1 MSNDTGSSLLSAWLI
16 FIKERFAP
24 IEHLLMVC
32 FLVLGNSTIAC
43 LLTGQPW
50 EEQKFAVS
58 FLVALMFFFR
68 LRCFDEIKDYDV
80 DVKVNPERPLA
91 RGLLTIRQVKIMFL
105 SLTVIELGVTAWI
118 GVDALLVHSV
128 AIVYSYLMYKEF
140 FIGKYLSPHL
150 TTYAL
155 THTFVSILVG
165 YSIFAQNTTLGFEDF
180 TPAMFLF
187 GVVNWAL
194 FNLFEFARKT
204 YAPQEERP
212 NVDTYS
218 SLFKPVGAGF
228 LSLSQVAFGL
238 AVLWFT
244 SEESAG
250 LVTLLAGPG
259 LVAHGVAA
267 GMVLLVTLFYMIKP
281 SQSSASLFRGVCGA
295 YLIVFF
301 LLLSYQGLFL

>member
-1 MSNDTGSSLLSAWLI
+1 
-16 FIKERFAP
+16 
-24 IEHLLMVC
+24 
-32 FLVLGNSTIAC
+32 
-43 LLTGQPW
+43 
-50 EEQKFAVS
+50 
-58 FLVALMFFFR
+58 
-68 LRCFDEIKDYDV
+68 
-80 DVKVNPERPLA
+80 
-91 RGLLTIRQVKIMFL
+91 
-105 SLTVIELGVTAWI
+105 
-118 GVDALLVHSV
+118 
-128 AIVYSYLMYKEF
+128 
-140 FIGKYLSPHL
+140 
-150 TTYAL
+150 
-155 THTFVSILVG
+155 
-165 YSIFAQNTTLGFEDF
+165 
-180 TPAMFLF
+180 MFLF